1 MELTI
6 AIGRKMIN
14 QEKEHL
20 FDIVKE
26 ITSLGYCRGKTH
38 VKDKMSLIRMYID
51 HTESFSED
59 ERLQLYLLTES
70 IGKLKGVYGS
80 K

>member
-1 MELTI
+1 
-6 AIGRKMIN
+6 MIN
-14 QEKEHL
+14 KEKEHL
-20 FDIVKE
+20 LDIVKE
-26 ITSLGYCRGKTH
+26 ITSLAYCRGKAH

-59 ERLQLYLLTES
+59 ERLQLYLLAES
-70 IGKLKGVYGS
+70 VGRLKGAYYGS